1 MIVSPR
7 LKGLVINLNYNSVFF
22 FTTPSI
28 YCVSNYPLW
37 NDIRILPEAMF
48 KTKNL
53 SPKQLSAFT
62 ALIVSLPVGIGYWLV
77 EQKLFISIIAFLLML
92 IGTYFLIS
100 FVLEWFIYRKI
111 KLIYKFIYQTKASK
125 REETYYKYIL
135 PQKSIDEVKEDVEQW
150 AEQRSAEIE
159 ILKKNEAYR
168 KEFLQNLAHEFKTP
182 IFAIQG
188 YVDTLLGGAL
198 DNPTVNK
205 KFLENAARNIDRMVN
220 LVEDLD
226 EISRLESGEQP
237 LYKEYF
243 IIQDLI
249 REVYESLSIKT
260 GRKNIKASIKKG
272 CEAPISVFADK
283 EKIRQVVIN
292 IVSNATKY
300 GKQDGTIVAGIY
312 QTDGRNVLIE
322 FSDDGIGIAEEHLS
336 RIFERFYRTD
346 RGRSRDV
353 GGTGLGLAI
362 CKHIIEAHQQT
373 IHVRSKLDVG
383 TTIGFTLSSKKE

>member
-1 MIVSPR
+1 
-7 LKGLVINLNYNSVFF
+7 LVINLNYNSVFF

-198 DNPTVNK
+198 DKPTVNK

>member
-198 DNPTVNK
+198 DKPTVNK